1 MPSYFGVDLG
11 GLIQA
16 IGYVG
21 VTLIVFAES
30 GLLIG
35 FFLPGDSLLITAG
48 LLASQGY
55 FSFPLLAVL
64 AVVGAVVGDSVGYVF
79 GRRLGPRVF
88 TRDDSFLFR
97 RSHVQA
103 ASAFYEK
110 HGGKTIILARF
121 MPIVRTFAP
130 IVAGVSGM
138 SYRRFFAYN
147 VIGGVL
153 WGGGIVALGYYLGT
167 LVPGIDRY
175 ILLVIAVILLASV
188 LPPVIHVLRDPGQ
201 RAALR
206 KVVGRRR
213 NGTQS

>member
-1 MPSYFGVDLG
+1 MPSYFGIDLG
-11 GLIQA
+11 SLIQA
-16 IGYVG
+16 IGYIG
-21 VTLIVFAES
+21 ITSIVFAES

-64 AVVGAVVGDSVGYVF
+64 AIVGAVVGDSVGYAF
-79 GRRLGPRVF
+79 GHRLGPRVF
-88 TRDDSFLFR
+88 TREDSFLFR
-97 RSHVQA
+97 RSYVDTA
-103 ASAFYEK
+103 KSFYDK

-147 VIGGVL
+147 VVGGVL

-167 LVPGIDRY
+167 VVPGIDRY
-175 ILLVIAVILLASV
+175 ILLVIAVILIASV
-188 LPPVIHVLRDPGQ
+188 APPVVHVLRDPQQ

-206 KVVGRRR
+206 RLLGRDR
-213 NGTQS
+213 NDARS